1 MYIYIYIFEYT
12 FLSFPIT
19 SFISLVCNLSH
30 FHILFLKY
38 NVFLSGWI
46 LMYTYSSDIYRPAS
60 ISFLFFFFCIY
71 SPQWLKPFVCLW
83 VRVDYFSTK
92 PSKTAMSHTP
102 LKTMDL
108 FFLISNLD
116 SKSLDQVDCDL
127 LACMPCGNHHGNRL
141 LNQRQTNRAGLLPPH
156 KSELAVSVQ
165 QPSHRV
171 YSDRVY
177 GRQLRG
183 EDGSLNIMLS
193 FN

>member
-12 FLSFPIT
+12 FLSFPIM

-38 NVFLSGWI
+38 NISLSGWI
-46 LMYTYSSDIYRPAS
+46 LMYTHSSDTYRQAS
-60 ISFLFFFFCIY
+60 VLFCLFFFFFCIY
-71 SPQWLKPFVCLW
+71 SLQWLKPFVCLPI
-83 VRVDYFSTK
+83 RVDYFSTK
-92 PSKTAMSHTP
+92 PSKTAMSHIP

-156 KSELAVSVQ
+156 KSELAVS
-165 QPSHRV
+165 
-171 YSDRVY
+171 
-177 GRQLRG
+177 
-183 EDGSLNIMLS
+183 M
-193 FN
+193 